1 MDIWMKHNVGHLS
14 PSTLNLWISQPAK
27 CLLKIGGL
35 IESEAGAS
43 AWRGTATD
51 RAITA
56 GLKNSDVS
64 DEDLI
69 IHAKR
74 IFDEQSEKASSDH
87 NELKIK
93 QEREDIDK
101 YVKNGMEFY
110 RQIDEPLEGDQGK
123 IITRIPEVDVNVI
136 GYYDLLYANKVRDI
150 KSVGRSVS
158 SLTLAHARQTAF
170 YGFATGREP
179 YVDYVSKK
187 GVSSFKVDNVD
198 YHIRQMTLAALSL
211 EKVLS
216 YSDDIIE
223 CCQLVYPDL
232 DHWAWSDADKAVAKT
247 VWQMETKK

>member
-1 MDIWMKHNVGHLS
+1 MDVWTKHNVGHLS
-14 PSTLNLWISQPAK
+14 PSTLNLWVSQPAK

-35 IESEAGAS
+35 IGSEAGAS

-51 RAITA
+51 RAITI
-56 GLKNSDVS
+56 GLKNKDVS
-64 DEDLI
+64 EDDLI
-69 IHAKR
+69 LEAKK
-74 IFDEQSEKASSDH
+74 IFDAEYKKASDEH
-87 NELKIK
+87 NELKVK
-93 QEREDIDK
+93 QERDSIEH
-101 YVKNGMEFY
+101 YVKNGIEFY
-110 RQIDEPLEGDQGK
+110 RGLDEEPESEQGK
-123 IITRIPEVDVNVI
+123 ITTRIPEVDVNVI
-136 GYYDLLYANKVRDI
+136 GYYDLLYPDKVRDI
-150 KSVGRSVS
+150 KTVGRSVS

-170 YGFATGREP
+170 YGYAMKREP

-232 DHWAWSDADKAVAKT
+232 DHWSWSDADRAVAQS
-247 VWQMETKK
+247 VWNMEA